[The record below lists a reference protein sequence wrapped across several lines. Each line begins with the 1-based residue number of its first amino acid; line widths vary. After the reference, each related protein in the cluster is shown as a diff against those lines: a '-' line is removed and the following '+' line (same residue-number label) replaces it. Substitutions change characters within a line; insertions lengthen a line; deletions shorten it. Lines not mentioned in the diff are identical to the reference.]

1 MRFPDVPVT
10 KRSLFSWVFAYNL
23 HLQAILLA
31 VIIVTVFARVLPLEM
46 QKRVVNEA
54 IKLRD
59 EDLLMLYCG
68 IYLVSVL
75 AASGLKY
82 LINILQTLIGQRALA
97 EMRKALYHHL
107 LTLPLSFF
115 RKTQPGLVVSS
126 LVNELVAA
134 GDFAGEALAVP
145 ITSLLT
151 LVVFAVYLAWLN
163 PILAAVSLS
172 IYPVVLLIIPLLQQ
186 KANQANK
193 KRVDVTRQYSDIIV
207 ESVSGIHEVQG
218 NGSYR
223 IENRRH
229 DQEVENLRKI
239 RVRWNLLR
247 FGIKTTNNFFTN
259 LSPFLIF
266 IIGGY
271 LTIRGQ
277 LELGALVAFLSAQE
291 KLYDPWKELIEFYQ
305 AYQDAIVRYRRTME
319 YFDAAPECQLAPV
332 DRAPFHL
339 RGDLEVQNLSFAT
352 EGGIRLLQDIN
363 LSLAPGEH
371 LALVGFSGSGKS
383 TLALCVGQLYRYTG
397 GHVLIDGHEV
407 TEMTKSDIINN
418 VGFVSQSPF
427 IFSGTIQSN
436 LLYGCEAR
444 RQAAGAES
452 TPPMPTLDQIIEV
465 LQQTGIFVDVLRF
478 GLNAR
483 LSPQRDGDLMAVLV
497 RVRANFRRDFG
508 EALADSVEFFNPQ
521 NFLHHASIAE
531 NLIFGTAS
539 DPAFETPN
547 LPQNPYFLEFLERA
561 ELNRPLLRLGAE
573 LARQTV
579 DILGNLPPQ
588 DIFFRES
595 PIQPE
600 ELEDYKQIVQRLEK
614 EPLAELTAGEREKLL
629 ILGLRFTPARHKTV
643 ALSGLLEKRVMAC
656 RALFKASVERDFPQ
670 ALAFYQPAVYIHSET
685 ILNNILF
692 GKSKSR
698 VSQAEEKI
706 NHSIVQVLIE
716 EDLLERIIE
725 IGMTFDV
732 GSKGDRLSG
741 GQRQKVAIARAFLK
755 NPEILIMDE
764 ATSALDNKS
773 QARIQRL
780 LEARFKGRTTL
791 IAVLHRLDIIKNFD
805 QIAVMKAGKIVELG
819 PYEELMNRKGTFYEL
834 VTGRK

>member
-1 MRFPDVPVT
+1 MRASDIPVA

-23 HLQAILLA
+23 HLQGLLLA
-31 VIIVTVFARVLPLEM
+31 VIVITVFARVLPLEM

-59 EDLLMLYCG
+59 VDLLMLYCG

-75 AASGLKY
+75 VASGLKY
-82 LINILQTLIGQRALA
+82 LINILQTVIGQRALA
-97 EMRKALYHHL
+97 EMRNALYHHL

-115 RKTQPGLVVSS
+115 RKTQPGLVVAS

-151 LVVFAVYLAWLN
+151 LLVFAAYLTWLN

-172 IYPVVLLIIPLLQQ
+172 IYPVVLLIIPLLQK

-193 KRVDVTRQYSDIIV
+193 KRVDATRQYSDIIV
-207 ESVSGIHEVQG
+207 EAVSGIHEIQG

-223 IENRRH
+223 IENQRH
-229 DQEVENLRKI
+229 DQVVENLRKI
-239 RVRWNLLR
+239 RVVWNLLR
-247 FGIKTTNNFFTN
+247 FGIKTGNNFFTN
-259 LSPFLIF
+259 LSPFLVF
-266 IIGGY
+266 ILGGY
-271 LTIRGQ
+271 LTIHGR

-305 AYQDAIVRYRRTME
+305 SYQDAIVRYRRTME
-319 YFDAAPECQLAPV
+319 YFDAAPEYQLAPL
-332 DRAPFHL
+332 DRAPYHL
-339 RGDLEVQNLSFAT
+339 HGGLEVQNMSFAT
-352 EGGIRLLQDIN
+352 EGGIPLLQGIT
-363 LSLAPGEH
+363 LSLKPGEH

-397 GHVLIDGHEV
+397 GHVLIDGREV
-407 TEMTKSDIINN
+407 AEMTKTDIINN

-427 IFSGTIQSN
+427 IFGGTIERN

-444 RQAAGAES
+444 NQAAGAHA
-452 TPPMPTLDQIIEV
+452 TPPLPTLDQIIEV

-478 GLNAR
+478 GLNAL
-483 LSPQRDGDLMAVLV
+483 LSPQRDRELMDVLV
-497 RVRANFRRDFG
+497 RVRANFQRDFG
-508 EALADSVEFFNPQ
+508 GPLADSVEFFNAQ
-521 NFLHHASIAE
+521 NFLHHSSIAE
-531 NLIFGTAS
+531 NLIFGTAI

-547 LPQNPYFLEFLERA
+547 LPQTPYFLEFMERA
-561 ELNRPLLRLGAE
+561 QLTLPLLNLGAQ
-573 LARQTV
+573 LARQMV

-600 ELEDYKQIVQRLEK
+600 ELDTYKQLVQRLGK
-614 EPLAELTAGEREKLL
+614 QPLHELPAGDREKLL
-629 ILGLRFTPARHKTV
+629 ILGLRFTPGRHKTV
-643 ALSGLLEKRVMAC
+643 ALPGLLEKRVMAG
-656 RALFKASVERDFPQ
+656 RALFKAAVERDFPE
-670 ALAFYQPAVYIHSET
+670 ALAFYQASAYIHSQT

-692 GKSKSR
+692 GKSKS
-698 VSQAEEKI
+698 SSFQAEERI
-706 NHSIVQVLIE
+706 NQSIVQVLIE
-716 EDLLERIIE
+716 EDLLEKIIE
-725 IGMTFDV
+725 IGMKFDV

-780 LEARFKGRTTL
+780 LEARFKGRTTV
-791 IAVLHRLDIIKNFD
+791 IAVLHRLDVVKNFD

-819 PYEELMNRKGTFYEL
+819 PYEELMDRKGTFYEL

>member
-1 MRFPDVPVT
+1 MGSSDTPVV
-10 KRSLFSWVFAYNL
+10 KRSLFSWVLAHNL
-23 HLQAILLA
+23 HLQGLLLA
-31 VIIVTVFARVLPLEM
+31 VIIITVFARVLPLEM

-59 EDLLMLYCG
+59 VDLLMLYCG
-68 IYLVSVL
+68 VYLVSVL

-82 LINILQTLIGQRALA
+82 LINVLQTIIGQRALA
-97 EMRKALYHHL
+97 EMRKALYHHI

-126 LVNELVAA
+126 LVNELAAA

-151 LVVFAVYLAWLN
+151 LLVFAAYLLWLN

-172 IYPVVLLIIPLLQQ
+172 IYPVVLLVIPLLQK
-186 KANQANK
+186 KANHANK
-193 KRVDVTRQYSDIIV
+193 KRVDATRKYSDIIV
-207 ESVSGIHEVQG
+207 EAVSGIHEIQG
-218 NGSYR
+218 NGSYQ
-223 IENRRH
+223 IENRRY
-229 DQEVENLRKI
+229 DRMVERLRKI
-239 RVRWNLLR
+239 RVVWNLLR
-247 FGIKTTNNFFTN
+247 FGIKTGNNFFTN
-259 LSPFLIF
+259 LSPFLVF
-266 IIGGY
+266 ILGGY
-271 LTIRGQ
+271 LTIHGQ

-305 AYQDAIVRYRRTME
+305 SYQDAIVRYRRTME
-319 YFDAAPECQLAPV
+319 YYDAAPEYQLAPP
-332 DRAPFHL
+332 DRAPYHL
-339 RGDLEVQNLSFAT
+339 KGGLEVQNMSFAT
-352 EGGIRLLQDIN
+352 EGGIHLLQDIN
-363 LSLAPGEH
+363 LSLKPGEH

-397 GHVLIDGHEV
+397 GHVRIDGREV
-407 TEMTKSDIINN
+407 AEMTKTDIINN
-418 VGFVSQSPF
+418 IGFVSQSPF
-427 IFSGTIQSN
+427 IFGGTIESN

-444 RQAAGAES
+444 IQAAGGGSA
-452 TPPMPTLDQIIEV
+452 PPMPTLDQTIEV

-478 GLNAR
+478 GLNAL
-483 LSPQRDGDLMAVLV
+483 LSSERDRDLMAVLV
-497 RVRANFRRDFG
+497 RVRANFQRDFG
-508 EALADSVEFFNPQ
+508 ETLADHVEFFSEK
-521 NFLHHASIAE
+521 NFLHHSSIAE

-539 DPAFETPN
+539 DPEFETVN
-547 LPQNPYFLEFLERA
+547 LPHNPYFLRFLKRA
-561 ELNRPLLRLGAE
+561 DLTRPLLALGAD
-573 LARQTV
+573 LARQMV

-600 ELEDYKQIVQRLEK
+600 ELDVYKELVQRLSK
-614 EPLAELTAGEREKLL
+614 NRLYELPGREREKLL
-629 ILGLRFTPARHKTV
+629 TLGLRFNPGRHKTV
-643 ALSGLLEKRVMAC
+643 ALSDLLEKRVLQG
-656 RALFKASVERDFPQ
+656 RALFKSEIEQDFP
-670 ALAFYQPAVYIHSET
+670 AAVAFYQASAYIHSQT

-692 GKSKSR
+692 GKSKSSG
-698 VSQAEEKI
+698 SQAEEKI
-706 NHSIVQVLIE
+706 NQSIVQLLIE
-716 EDLLERIIE
+716 EDLLEKIIE
-725 IGMTFDV
+725 IGMKFDV

-791 IAVLHRLDIIKNFD
+791 IAVLHRLDVVKNYD
-805 QIAVMKAGKIVELG
+805 RIAVMKAGKIVELG
-819 PYEELMNRKGTFYEL
+819 SYEELINRKGTFYEL

>member
-23 HLQAILLA
+23 HLQVILLA

-97 EMRKALYHHL
+97 EMRKALFHHL

-115 RKTQPGLVVSS
+115 RKTQPGLVVAS

-271 LTIRGQ
+271 LTIRGR

-305 AYQDAIVRYRRTME
+305 SYQDAIVRYRRTME
-319 YFDAAPECQLAPV
+319 YFDAVPEYQLAPV

-352 EGGIRLLQDIN
+352 EGGILLLQDIN

-397 GHVLIDGHEV
+397 GHVLMDGREV
-407 TEMTKSDIINN
+407 AEMTKSDIVNN

-427 IFSGTIQSN
+427 IFGGTIQSN

-444 RQAAGAES
+444 RQAAGEES

-483 LSPQRDGDLMAVLV
+483 LSPQRDGDLMEVLV
-497 RVRANFRRDFG
+497 RVRANFQRDFG
-508 EALADSVEFFNPQ
+508 EALADSVEFFNEQ

-547 LPQNPYFLEFLERA
+547 LPQNTYFLEFLARA
-561 ELNRPLLRLGAE
+561 ELTRPLLRLGAE

-600 ELEDYKQIVQRLEK
+600 ELEDYKQIVQRLDK
-614 EPLAELTAGEREKLL
+614 EPLAELPAGEREKLL

-643 ALSGLLEKRVMAC
+643 ALSGLLEKRVTTG

-692 GKSKSR
+692 GKAKSSG
-698 VSQAEEKI
+698 SQAEEKI

-791 IAVLHRLDIIKNFD
+791 IAVLHRLDIVKNFD